1 MKETVQKT
9 AATDNNALIGD
20 HDRVSVEIWGY
31 QYKKFLRASEIIAG
45 LGGGKDNTAEH
56 LIREFFLQD
65 NVGNIVDLFLD
76 GADMPSER
84 LEAMEEAWYSQRK
97 SLG

>member
-9 AATDNNALIGD
+9 AATDNNAVIGD

-31 QYKKFLRASEIIAG
+31 QYKAFLRASEILAG
-45 LGGGKDNTAEH
+45 LGGDKDNPAEH
-56 LIREFFLQD
+56 LIREFFLTD
-65 NVGNIVDLFLD
+65 DVGEIVELFLD
-76 GADMPSER
+76 GVDMPSER
-84 LEAMEEAWYSQRK
+84 LEAMRDAWYSQRK

>member
-45 LGGGKDNTAEH
+45 LGGGQGQH
-56 LIREFFLQD
+56 R
-65 NVGNIVDLFLD
+65 
-76 GADMPSER
+76 
-84 LEAMEEAWYSQRK
+84 
-97 SLG
+97 